1 MSTVPFDSHS
11 KIPVKISFLF
21 RECKPIIWKTGLVR
35 IVEDGALIQF
45 SDDLKKQECFEIE
58 QLFKT
63 KIPIVSER
71 KPYVFTI
78 RFDANH
84 PGNEM
89 FVDKKCQKMSLKS
102 VQLNF
107 NDDEIAYRHVIES
120 INNAFEK
127 FADRFGNQAKRL
139 LNNDSHSKESMITA
153 KKTEKRA
160 VVSDYDAHT
169 TKRTRRDSLETSP
182 DSLFKKPHD
191 PDNSETPPLTESA
204 DGRRHSGS
212 SWSSSGYFS
221 EDSIEANQ
229 TNELTESQLQQR
241 QEKSDIQ
248 IGTTIYN
255 EEGQLQNIEWRNC
268 ESNGIDYQESSK
280 TKNDTSESS
289 DDPLATLCTDSRSD
303 STNAIDSNLVQ
314 ENENR
319 RSSETF
325 KHKIMQNPEV
335 QVSYEPL
342 PFYRFERHDIQLG
355 IPASRIIGSSLIGC
369 EVEQS
374 DIINCTIENSV
385 ITNSNII
392 DAVDARNR
400 SDKMKKGDI

>member
-1 MSTVPFDSHS
+1 MTQIQVSRHFQDFLQ
-11 KIPVKISFLF
+11 KIVAHF
-21 RECKPIIWKTGLVR
+21 
-35 IVEDGALIQF
+35 
-45 SDDLKKQECFEIE
+45 
-58 QLFKT
+58 
-63 KIPIVSER
+63 
-71 KPYVFTI
+71 
-78 RFDANH
+78 
-84 PGNEM
+84 
-89 FVDKKCQKMSLKS
+89 LKS

-107 NDDEIAYRHVIES
+107 NDDEIAYRHAIES

-139 LNNDSHSKESMITA
+139 LNNGGHLEESVTTT

-160 VVSDYDAHT
+160 VLSDYDAHT
-169 TKRTRRDSLETSP
+169 TKRTRRDSLNKETSP

-204 DGRRHSGS
+204 DCRRYSGS

-229 TNELTESQLQQR
+229 TNELTENQLQQR
-241 QEKSDIQ
+241 QETTDIQ

-268 ESNGIDYQESSK
+268 ESNGIDYQESSD
-280 TKNDTSESS
+280 TKNDTSEAS
-289 DDPLATLCTDSRSD
+289 DDPLATLCSDSPAD
-303 STNAIDSNLVQ
+303 STNVINSNLVQ

-400 SDKMKKGDI
+400 SDKIKRGDI